1 MSAGELPDPREWV
14 DPGVNSAG
22 REGLTGTAPA
32 SVYRPITHADEITRA
47 PDGRPMDEQPKW
59 RRDFP
64 IDTPQD
70 QYVARR
76 DFMKFMVLTS
86 LAFTVGQFWIGAQN
100 WLRRRRGVPA
110 LKRIA
115 SLPDVPVGGALTF
128 VYPDETDRC
137 VLIRPEQDLV
147 VAFSQQCTHLSC
159 AIVPQP
165 EQNRLYC
172 PCHEGAFDLR
182 SGRPIAGPPNR
193 PLTRIVLDVRGDD
206 VYASGVELRTV

>member
-1 MSAGELPDPREWV
+1 VDDLRDPRRPIDPRV
-14 DPGVNSAG
+14 DTPE

-32 SVYRPITHADEITRA
+32 DVYGPFRDTDEITQA
-47 PDGRPMDEQPKW
+47 PDGRRSDEQPKW

-76 DFMKFMVLTS
+76 DFMKFMVLIS

-100 WLRRRRGVPA
+100 WFRRRRGLPE
-110 LKRIA
+110 LKKIA
-115 SLPDVPVGGALTF
+115 TVRELPVGGAVTF
-128 VYPDETDRC
+128 LYPEQTDRC
-137 VLIRPEQDLV
+137 ILIRPEPGVLV
-147 VAFSQQCTHLSC
+147 AYSQQCTHLSC
-159 AIVPQP
+159 AVIP
-165 EQNRLYC
+165 EPERNRLFC

-193 PLTRIVLDVRGDD
+193 PLTRVLIDVRGEAI
-206 VYASGVELRTV
+206 YATGVELRTV

>member
-1 MSAGELPDPREWV
+1 VSAPHDRIDARV
-14 DPGVNSAG
+14 DSPH

-32 SVYRPITHADEITRA
+32 DIYQRVADTDDITRA
-47 PDGRPMDEQPKW
+47 PDGRPLDEQPKW

-64 IDTPQD
+64 VDSPQD

-86 LAFTVGQFWIGAQN
+86 LAFTVGQFWIAAEN
-100 WLRRRRGVPA
+100 WLRQRQGLPE
-110 LKRIA
+110 LKKIA
-115 SLPDVPVGGALTF
+115 SLDDVPVGGAVMF
-128 VYPDETDRC
+128 AYPQETDRC
-137 VLIRPEQDLV
+137 LLIRPENDLL

-159 AIVPQP
+159 AVVPEPQH
-165 EQNRLYC
+165 NRLFC

-193 PLTRIVLDVRGDD
+193 PLTRVVLDVRGTDI
-206 VYASGVELRTV
+206 YASAVELRTV

>member
-1 MSAGELPDPREWV
+1 MSSPDPRELLDARV
-14 DPGVNSAG
+14 DPPE
-22 REGLTGTAPA
+22 REGLTGTAPT
-32 SVYRPITHADEITRA
+32 SLYRPVLDTDEITRA
-47 PDGRPMDEQPKW
+47 PDGRPLDAQPKW

-70 QYVARR
+70 LYVARR

-86 LAFTVGQFWIGAQN
+86 FAFTVGQFWIAAQN
-100 WLRRRRGVPA
+100 WIRRRRGEPE
-110 LKRIA
+110 LRRIA
-115 SLPDVPVGGALTF
+115 TLAEVPVGAAMSF

-137 VLIRPEQDLV
+137 ILVRPSTDEL

-159 AIVPQP
+159 AVIPQP

-193 PLTRIVLDVRGDD
+193 PLTQVILEVRGQEI
-206 VYASGVELRTV
+206 YASGIELRTV